1 MKRLRRSM
9 LFVPANHP
17 GMIFQAPVFRPDC
30 IIFDLEDA
38 IPVREKD
45 SARNLLVEAVKSLA
59 FGDCEVFARINPLYT
74 PFGEADVRS
83 LAAAGLKNFRLPMTE
98 SPEDIKKLDGL
109 LAELE
114 SEHQLEPGS
123 LKILGAIETA
133 KGVLNAPAIVF
144 SSQRLLGIS
153 FGAEDFTRSITTE
166 RSKTGEELF
175 WARSHIV
182 LAAMAAGIDAIDTVF
197 ADLDDE
203 EAFTEEVKMAKQLG
217 FSGKSL
223 IHPNQIKM
231 VHSLFSPG
239 TEEIRQAKRIIDAM
253 EEAAEKGAGVIV
265 VDGKMV
271 DEPVLVRARRVMELA
286 VGSGMVKG
294 GGKDV

>member
-45 SARNLLVEAVKSLA
+45 SARDLLVEAVKTLD

-74 PFGEADVRS
+74 PFGEEDVRA
-83 LAAAGLKNFRLPMTE
+83 LTAAGLKNYRLPMTE
-98 SPEDIKKLDGL
+98 SPEDIRTLDRLLTKL
-109 LAELE
+109 EQ
-114 SEHQLEPGS
+114 EHSLKQDS

-133 KGVLNAPAIVF
+133 KGVLNAPAIAL

-153 FGAEDFTRSITTE
+153 FGAEDFTRSMTTE
-166 RSKTGEELF
+166 RSKTGEEMF

-203 EAFTEEVKMAKQLG
+203 EAFTAEVKMAKQLG

-223 IHPNQIKM
+223 IHPSQINV
-231 VHSLFSPG
+231 VHALFSPG
-239 TEEIRQAKRIIDAM
+239 TEEIRQARRIIDAM
-253 EEAAEKGAGVIV
+253 EEAEQKGAGVIV

-286 VGSGMVKG
+286 IGSGLIKG
-294 GGKDV
+294 GGSDV

>member
-1 MKRLRRSM
+1 M
-9 LFVPANHP
+9 LFVPASHP
-17 GMIFQAPVFRPDC
+17 GMVFQAPVFQPDC

-38 IPVREKD
+38 IPVREKE
-45 SARNLLVEAVKSLA
+45 SARDLLVEAVKSLE
-59 FGDCEVFARINPLYT
+59 FGNCEVFVRINPLYT
-74 PFGEADVRS
+74 PFGEEDVRC

-98 SPEDIKKLDGL
+98 SAEDIKKLDRL
-109 LAELE
+109 LTELE
-114 SEHQLEPGS
+114 QEHGLETGS
-123 LKILGAIETA
+123 LQILGAIETA
-133 KGVLNAPAIVF
+133 KGVLNAPAIAL

-153 FGAEDFTRSITTE
+153 FGAEDFTRSMTTQ

-203 EAFTEEVKMAKQLG
+203 EAFSEEVKMAKQLG

-223 IHPNQIKM
+223 IHPGQIKV
-231 VHSLFSPG
+231 VHTLFSPG
-239 TEEIRQAKRIIDAM
+239 TEEVRQAKRIIDAM
-253 EEAAEKGAGVIV
+253 EDAEQRGAGVIV

-271 DEPVLVRARRVMELA
+271 DEPVLIRARRVMELA
-286 VGSGMVKG
+286 MGSGRVKG